1 MGGYISHTDYVVL
14 HDSGLSEGEVRWG
27 SGNKDFTPV
36 DLIRTHVYN
45 KRYLFPYFTD
55 GKIGLWP
62 LLCVLSYGLLY
73 SPISWYGW

>member
-14 HDSGLSEGEVRWG
+14 HDSGLSEREVRWG
-27 SGNKDFTPV
+27 FGNKDFTPV
-36 DLIRTHVYN
+36 DLIRTHVYIW
-45 KRYLFPYFTD
+45 YFFPYFTD